1 MASKE
6 QVIENF
12 ASQSGKYTKGSMGR
26 YGGYNLFYENQV
38 LYSYGY
44 HFPLAVRASKE
55 SEIPDGAE
63 GFGCGVQYIIN
74 GDKYSLS
81 TSSHQNECIQT
92 LKSNVQIPFSALE
105 QAWEWATGRRMR
117 VRELVDTQDKFRI
130 VAYNKDSW
138 AYQGVD
144 EDGKPLTEWM
154 DEEGMKEHRQEF
166 YEHCKDC
173 SCAEHKSQHR
183 LGAVL
188 FTIKDKYFL
197 SSFDELDRTNYF
209 LCHVPGTP
217 GSAEEAYEALKP
229 EKVKVAEACKHS
241 VLRQGDW
248 FFVNYIEGV
257 GAVAETYKKW
267 ISQSK
272 ATETKSLRLGG
283 SSGTHVVTRSRNIT
297 VAGLLPTQV
306 VAGTVRH
313 SPLDGRN
320 PEHKRLKLGDGKS
333 WWIPVKNTSEAGWG
347 ARGSVD

>member
-1 MASKE
+1 MATRE
-6 QVIENF
+6 QVIKNF
-12 ASQSGKYTKGSMGR
+12 ASQSGKYTRGSMGK

-92 LKSNVQIPFSALE
+92 LKRNVQIPFSALE
-105 QAWEWATGRRMR
+105 QAWGWATGWRMQ
-117 VRELVDTQDKFRI
+117 VRELVDTQDGFRV

-138 AYQGVD
+138 VYQGVD
-144 EDGKPLTEWM
+144 EDGKPLTGWM
-154 DEEGMKEHRQEF
+154 DEEAMAAHRQEF
-166 YEHCKDC
+166 YDRRKDC
-173 SCAEHKSQHR
+173 SCAEHRSQHR

-197 SSFDELDRTNYF
+197 SSFDELDRGNYF
-209 LCHVPGTP
+209 LCHVPGES
-217 GSAEEAYEALKP
+217 GSVEEAYENLKP
-229 EKVKVAEACKHS
+229 LEVRMCEKAGATI
-241 VLRQGDW
+241 LRQGDW
-248 FFVNYIEGV
+248 FFYQASEPADGLVKWLKQQ
-257 GAVAETYKKW
+257 AKKEV
-267 ISQSK
+267 K
-272 ATETKSLRLGG
+272 EFRLGG
-283 SSGTHVVTRSRNIT
+283 IRGTHKVTRMRQESPEH
-297 VAGLLPTQV
+297 AMML

-320 PEHKRLKLGDGKS
+320 PEHKRLKLGTGKD

-347 ARGSVD
+347 ARGNVD